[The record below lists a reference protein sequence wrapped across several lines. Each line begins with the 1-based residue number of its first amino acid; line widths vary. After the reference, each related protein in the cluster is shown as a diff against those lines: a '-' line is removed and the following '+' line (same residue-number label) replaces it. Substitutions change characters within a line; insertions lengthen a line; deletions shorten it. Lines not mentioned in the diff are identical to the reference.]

1 MGGFFLALGS
11 ARVLFQSGK
20 RDCDPYC
27 FQITASSKL
36 QFRADDAI
44 IVLSATS
51 FDFPRGSGKEME

>member
-1 MGGFFLALGS
+1 MEG
-11 ARVLFQSGK
+11 LFSSWHCQDFIPIWK
-20 RDCDPYC
+20 RDGDPYC

-36 QFRADDAI
+36 QFKANDAN